1 MNNDEILMGSGE
13 IYMYEFAGTEIP
25 GHEEIETDKNNVGHC
40 NSGFSVEY
48 KPEVY
53 DVINQYGKIVK
64 RYTTSEAITAKTGII
79 SWALSKLSLL
89 TTAVFKEDAQ
99 KKTRTLT
106 FGGNKS
112 LKTCLV
118 RFVHVKDN
126 GMKIRFTMIA
136 QAGNGFTLDFN
147 KDKELTVDA
156 ELSAIEKIKGF
167 LAEFEEELTEEEAS
181 ALLNE
186 QEG

>member
-64 RYTTSEAITAKTGII
+64 RYTTSEAITTK
-79 SWALSKLSLL
+79 
-89 TTAVFKEDAQ
+89 
-99 KKTRTLT
+99 
-106 FGGNKS
+106 
-112 LKTCLV
+112 C
-118 RFVHVKDN
+118 
-126 GMKIRFTMIA
+126 
-136 QAGNGFTLDFN
+136 
-147 KDKELTVDA
+147 
-156 ELSAIEKIKGF
+156 
-167 LAEFEEELTEEEAS
+167 
-181 ALLNE
+181 
-186 QEG
+186 